1 MYDAKLKPGSSL
13 DKMREVFCL
22 GYFTGQR
29 YSDVASMRRDDIKGE
44 LRSVKADRAH
54 QVPLN
59 VFALAILRSIRSTQ
73 NHCR

>member
-22 GYFTGQR
+22 GCFTGQR
-29 YSDVASMRRDDIKGE
+29 YSDVANMRRDDIRE
-44 LRSVKADRAH
+44 LRSVKTDRAH

-59 VFALAILRSIRSTQ
+59 VFALAILGSIRSTQ